1 MDPSFPNSRKPAKE
15 LFEGV
20 LSIFR
25 SVPFQGQK
33 RGIGGNPINNPNRET
48 GLLPKQLFLN
58 FLASLKEP
66 VVMTTIIS
74 LLAKIFNVLTDES
87 GKEVHGEH
95 QDAWPANNAIG
106 NAEQINLPSVTETLE
121 FIVEHALGTDATHAS
136 WILTQADIHFARGQ
150 HAPAM
155 RRYVEAGFVSSAAF
169 SKPVPKDVS
178 WGKTER
184 GVKSFTWLEMGFNS
198 V

>member
-1 MDPSFPNSRKPAKE
+1 MTLTKPIPPFSSFRKPAKE

-25 SVPFQGQK
+25 SPTFQGQK
-33 RGIGGNPINNPNRET
+33 RNAGGNPVNNQT

-58 FLASLKEP
+58 FLSSLKEP
-66 VVMTTIIS
+66 VVMTTLIS
-74 LLAKIFNVLTDES
+74 LLAKIFNVLKDES

-95 QDAWPANNAIG
+95 PDIWPANNAVG
-106 NAEQINLPSVTETLE
+106 NADQVNLPSLTETLE
-121 FIVEHALGTDATHAS
+121 FITEHALGTDATHAS

-150 HAPAM
+150 HAPAL

-169 SKPVPKDVS
+169 SKPVPKEVGDHLMMVHHN
-178 WGKTER
+178 G
-184 GVKSFTWLEMGFNS
+184 
-198 V
+198 